1 MEKIKWD
8 ESFSVG
14 VSEMDRQHRRIIDLI
29 NSLIEKQAIEVDS
42 EIISDTLTRMLE
54 YANEH
59 FRREEQY
66 MLESA
71 YPDYSRQRGEH
82 NEFRKKTAFF
92 SIDIIRGK
100 ATIPKEILT
109 YLKDWWTNHI
119 LESDMRYKDFFSERG
134 VK

>member
-8 ESFSVG
+8 DSFSVG

-29 NSLIEKQAIEVDS
+29 NSLIERQKIEVDS

-71 YPDYSRQRGEH
+71 YPDYSRQREEH

-92 SIDIIRGK
+92 SIDIIKGK
-100 ATIPKEILT
+100 AAIPKEILT

-119 LESDMRYKDFFSERG
+119 LKSDMRYKDFFSERG